1 MTKKSTI
8 ILGSVGA
15 LAFIFIA
22 AGGAF
27 VSAQSTDTATK
38 FLDRVAQIAGV
49 DAQKLKDSIK
59 QASQEEVD
67 QKVKEGK
74 LSQEEAGV
82 IKKNMDE
89 GNFYGF
95 GMGMRGPK
103 ELKGP
108 MMEKGIMAPDFEDI
122 STFLGITPT
131 DLKDQMRNGKTLLE
145 VAKDKGKSEADLKSF
160 LSTKF
165 DESLK
170 QAVTDGK
177 LTQAEADR
185 ISERRDEMISHVIEG
200 KGPGGHPGD
209 RIMKRMR

>member
-1 MTKKSTI
+1 MTKKTTI

-95 GMGMRGPK
+95 GMGVRGPK
-103 ELKGP
+103 GP
-108 MMEKGIMAPDFEDI
+108 MIEKGIMAPDFEDI

-131 DLKDQMRNGKTLLE
+131 DLKDQIRNGKTLLE

-160 LSTKF
+160 LTNKF
-165 DESLK
+165 DENLK

-185 ISERRDEMISHVIEG
+185 ISEKRDEMISHLIEG

-209 RIMKRMR
+209 RIIKRMR